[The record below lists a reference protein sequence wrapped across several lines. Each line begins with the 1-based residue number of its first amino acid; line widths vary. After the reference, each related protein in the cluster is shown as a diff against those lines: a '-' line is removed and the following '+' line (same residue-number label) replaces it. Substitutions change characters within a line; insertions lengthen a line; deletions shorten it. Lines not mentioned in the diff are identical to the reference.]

1 MLSLDKLHVQFGGFV
16 VLDDVSMSFSNNKF
30 YLVMARNGSGKSTLL
45 NAISGLTPYSGKI
58 DHDYQPNEIFYS
70 PNDFIFDSNMSGY
83 DYLSL
88 YKQLWSSNVDIN
100 DAIKLLKLDS
110 FIHKKINSYSLGMKQ
125 MFVLALYVVSDTTV
139 WLMDELNNGL
149 DEANSEILKSVLQ
162 SGKNAGKM
170 IIFVTHQPQDLF
182 DLADITVSLND
193 GRLISND

>member
-16 VLDDVSMSFSNNKF
+16 VLDDVSMSFSNSKF